1 MAEAPRRVVSI
12 NLCTDQLALM
22 LAAPGQVISVS
33 KMSQDARGSAMADAA
48 SALPANSARA
58 EEVYA
63 MAPDLVLAGTFSSR
77 ATVQMLERLGVRVEK
92 FNAASSMDEI
102 RSSITRMGAVLG
114 RQDRAAALLAEFDTE
129 LARLSDA
136 PAQRPRAALYFA
148 NGYTTGEATLAGQ
161 IVHAAGFANIATEEG
176 FAAGGFLPLEKLAL
190 TGPDVVITG
199 QPYRG
204 ASRAEDVMRHP
215 VIERLKSSAATASV
229 TDRDWVCGTPYVLRA
244 VAAMRDVRL
253 SMEARK

>member
-1 MAEAPRRVVSI
+1 MAGAPERVVSI

-22 LAAPGQVISVS
+22 IADEGQLVSVS
-33 KMSQDARGSAMADAA
+33 KLSQDARGSAMAEAA
-48 SALPANSARA
+48 SALPANAARA
-58 EEVYA
+58 EEVFA

-92 FNAASSMDEI
+92 FSAASSMGDI
-102 RSSITRMGAVLG
+102 RAGIIRMGEVLG
-114 RQDRAAALLAEFDTE
+114 RQDRAAELLADFDTE

-136 PAQRPRAALYFA
+136 PARRPRAAMYFA

-161 IVHAAGFANIATEEG
+161 IVHTAGFANIATEEG
-176 FAAGGFLPLEKLAL
+176 FAAGGFLPLEKLTL
-190 TGPDVVITG
+190 TEPDVVITG

-215 VIERLKSSAATASV
+215 VIDRLKGRAATASV
-229 TDRDWVCGTPYVLRA
+229 TDGDWVCGTPFVLRA
-244 VAAMRDVRL
+244 IASLRDMRL
-253 SMEARK
+253 EMEAAQ